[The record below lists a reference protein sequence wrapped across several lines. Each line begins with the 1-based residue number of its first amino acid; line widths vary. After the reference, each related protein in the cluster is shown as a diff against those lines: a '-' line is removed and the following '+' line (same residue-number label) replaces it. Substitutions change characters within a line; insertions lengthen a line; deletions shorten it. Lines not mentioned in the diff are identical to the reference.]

1 MQEGGI
7 GPHLDSTVSDP
18 DYRLRNRVRE
28 SDLRRHLVNEI
39 GVQEDLIQDDGRPDP
54 RFAASTEELTRQ
66 GITDYQLH
74 YALQTIS
81 RLGRLQQPP
90 QIAATPGRPRASR

>member
-1 MQEGGI
+1 MPQ
-7 GPHLDSTVSDP
+7 LTDP
-18 DYRLRNRVRE
+18 DYRSRATSVRE

-54 RFAASTEELTRQ
+54 RFAASTAAQLTRR
-66 GITDYQLH
+66 GITDYQLY

-81 RLGRLQQPP
+81 RLAGSQPAP
-90 QIAATPGRPRASR
+90 QIAAAAAPPPRQPLSQR